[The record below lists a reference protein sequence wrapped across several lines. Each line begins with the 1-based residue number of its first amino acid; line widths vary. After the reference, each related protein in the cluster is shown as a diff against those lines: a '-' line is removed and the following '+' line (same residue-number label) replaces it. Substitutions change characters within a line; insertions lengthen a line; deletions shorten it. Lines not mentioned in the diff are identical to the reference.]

1 MRNKTE
7 FRRTLIIPD
16 YALSKKQITAVT
28 DKILQSITTVIKTKI
43 KLQNGIPFFVNHT
56 GLKRRPF
63 QIIRRHLIDII
74 VQPVNTDLLYK
85 NPIF

>member
-16 YALSKKQITAVT
+16 YSLSKKQITAVT

-56 GLKRRPF
+56 GLKRRPL
-63 QIIRRHLIDII
+63 QIIRRHLIHVI
-74 VQPVNTDLLYK
+74 VKSVDTVSPYK
-85 NPIF
+85 NPLF